1 MWMSDAGS
9 SGVQTDGMCLIVLAS
24 FISARLA
31 IFLIWLFDNERMSA
45 AMPSG
50 IVGLLGFF
58 LLPWTT
64 LAYTVCFSFTVG
76 PAPDAGV
83 TGIGWFIVILG
94 FLADL
99 GSYGSSDRARRQRAA
114 SY

>member
-1 MWMSDAGS
+1 MVDETPIG
-9 SGVQTDGMCLIVLAS
+9 GQTASMCLIVLAS

-31 IFLIWLFDNERMSA
+31 IFLLWVFDNERLTM

-64 LAYTVCFSFTVG
+64 LAYAVCY
-76 PAPDAGV
+76 APTGGV
-83 TGIGWFIVILG
+83 SGLGWFIVVLG
-94 FLADL
+94 FLADI
-99 GSYGSSDRARRQRAA
+99 GAYGSSDRARRSRAA
-114 SY
+114 AY

>member
-1 MWMSDAGS
+1 MVDAIGR
-9 SGVQTDGMCLIVLAS
+9 GVQTDRMCLIVLAS

-31 IFLIWLFDNERMSA
+31 IFLIWLFDNERMTM

-64 LAYTVCFSFTVG
+64 LAYVVCYAPIVG
-76 PAPDAGV
+76 VG
-83 TGIGWFIVILG
+83 GIGWFIVILG

-99 GSYGSSDRARRQRAA
+99 GSYGSSDRARRQRAGG
-114 SY
+114 Y